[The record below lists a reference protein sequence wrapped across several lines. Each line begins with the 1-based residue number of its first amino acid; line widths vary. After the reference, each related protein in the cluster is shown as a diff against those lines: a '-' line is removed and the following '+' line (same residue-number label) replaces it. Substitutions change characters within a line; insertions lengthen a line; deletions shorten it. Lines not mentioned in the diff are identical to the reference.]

1 MPHSTVWSSF
11 SDGADGALST
21 RLTSILWMLRT
32 VPSVSTYSEA
42 SLYKTLAPSTGAR
55 LCWASWSFVYTP
67 EHGSWL
73 NLAEY
78 DFSVL

>member
-1 MPHSTVWSSF
+1 M
-11 SDGADGALST
+11 
-21 RLTSILWMLRT
+21 
-32 VPSVSTYSEA
+32 STYSEA